1 MEVLEL
7 EDVKKGIR
15 SIVRLILIAII
26 FSCIGFIGYIFGL
39 PVMILFIQF
48 VLLIVICF
56 QQRELKNRLL
66 EIERKIDKSDK

>member
-1 MEVLEL
+1 M